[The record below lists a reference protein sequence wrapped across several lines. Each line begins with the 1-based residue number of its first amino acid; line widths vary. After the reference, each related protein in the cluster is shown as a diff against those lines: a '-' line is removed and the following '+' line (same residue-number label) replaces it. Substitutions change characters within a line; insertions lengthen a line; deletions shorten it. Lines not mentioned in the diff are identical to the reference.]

1 MAEGVAS
8 IPVQVCYA
16 GRGQLLLL
24 QLEVA
29 SDSTVR
35 QAIMASGILQQA
47 PELDLDSARVG
58 IFGKLKT
65 LDSIVR
71 KHDRIEIYR
80 PLIADP
86 KEARRR
92 RAGSRSGGNKR
103 R

>member
-1 MAEGVAS
+1 MAEGGGS

-16 GRGQLLLL
+16 GRGRLLLL

-29 SDSTVR
+29 ANSTIR
-35 QAIMASGILQQA
+35 QVITASCILQQA
-47 PELDLDSARVG
+47 PELDLTSARVG

-71 KHDRIEIYR
+71 EHDRIEIYR

-92 RAGSRSGGNKR
+92 RAGSSSNGNKR